1 VTVEARGDLANL
13 PAAVEVAAFR
23 IATEAL
29 TNVARHAS
37 ATSCRVAIARDGGLE
52 VEVRDNGRGL
62 PAQIVPG
69 VGLSSI
75 RERTAEL
82 GGACTIAREPSGGTI
97 VRARLPVARP

>member
-1 VTVEARGDLANL
+1 
-13 PAAVEVAAFR
+13 VA
-23 IATEAL
+23 L
-29 TNVARHAS
+29 
-37 ATSCRVAIARDGGLE
+37 ARDRGLE
-52 VEVRDNGRGL
+52 VEVRDDGRGL

-82 GGACTIAREPSGGTI
+82 GGTCTIARDPGGGTV